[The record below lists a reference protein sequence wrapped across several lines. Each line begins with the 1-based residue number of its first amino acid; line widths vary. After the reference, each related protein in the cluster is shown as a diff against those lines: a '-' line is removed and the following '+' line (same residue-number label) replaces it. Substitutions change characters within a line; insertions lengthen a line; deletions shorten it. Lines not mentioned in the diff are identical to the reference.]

1 MGIREQRRSTFSLG
15 RLHQEKHGARLTVGS
30 ESSVARDNEQGVFT
44 GGGRRYVVRGKV
56 GAHLHICQTKRP
68 DALQA
73 QNGTSDDMRRI
84 VLKTSWRGGCG
95 FVLCIAVLLV
105 YGRATRAVQGD
116 GGRIRKHVVVARTL
130 KLRGP
135 TGKVSAQLESGGPGS
150 GRLSFFGQK
159 DSLFLFT
166 DGGDP
171 RLCFVRRDMG
181 THLDFYLV
189 DGDAPRA
196 LFNHGL
202 ETGIDVGVY
211 SDDAP
216 ALLLGFEGISGKTI
230 IGAGGL
236 KDHRAEMYVASKG
249 DVVRAR
255 CVVDHDKYALISMY
269 DPKAVV
275 RTTIGIGRDSAP
287 VLGFYDGARKRV
299 LSFTEEIGGAPIVTI
314 SDPTKQKAWTIQ

>member
-1 MGIREQRRSTFSLG
+1 
-15 RLHQEKHGARLTVGS
+15 
-30 ESSVARDNEQGVFT
+30 VFT
-44 GGGRRYVVRGKV
+44 GGDRRYEDRGRV
-56 GAHLHICQTKRP
+56 GARLRICQTNRR
-68 DALQA
+68 DAPHT
-73 QNGTSDDMRRI
+73 QNGLRDDMRRI

-95 FVLCIAVLLV
+95 FILCIAVLLV
-105 YGRATRAVQGD
+105 YGRATRAVQSD
-116 GGRIRKHVVVARTL
+116 GGKLRKQVVVARTL
-130 KLRGP
+130 KLRAP
-135 TGKVSAQLESGGPGS
+135 TGKVSAQLESDGPGS
-150 GRLSFFGQK
+150 GRLSFFGPR
-159 DSLFLFT
+159 DSLFICT
-166 DGGDP
+166 NGGDP

-196 LFNHGL
+196 LFSHGL

-216 ALLLGFEGISGKTI
+216 AFQLGFEGISGKTV

-275 RTTIGIGRDSAP
+275 RTTIGIGRDRPP

-299 LSFTEEIGGAPIVTI
+299 LSFTVEIGGAPVVTI
-314 SDPTKQKAWTIQ
+314 SDPTKQKAWEIR